1 MAELAPFAPKRAAA
15 QTRNGNGKYRN
26 AGKKPRGSCQALGL
40 NEQLRGPD
48 HTLVGNDHANLGRL
62 YYAMG
67 NLPAACGEFNKALAI
82 YTGNVK
88 RKRLPKKHP
97 YIAEVLG
104 WLKKA
109 DCGKSR

>member
-1 MAELAPFAPKRAAA
+1 M
-15 QTRNGNGKYRN
+15 
-26 AGKKPRGSCQALGL
+26 C
-40 NEQLRGPD
+40 
-48 HTLVGNDHANLGRL
+48 
-62 YYAMG
+62 